1 MLSIRLPFFV
11 TTLERQTKILLLL
24 IAFGFLLVSITGL
37 LALSGLKYEY
47 DASIGSR
54 VHKSKSLQNIQKFY
68 TSLPAY
74 NSPAYNPL
82 SQNQLAQKE
91 LESKYQSLLKEWQD
105 YEEDT
110 EQKVILHSLKMLY
123 QNLFFAKSIAQ
134 VREKIAQKDALKNE
148 LSTLIEQTKD
158 IIAKQDYAKQ
168 DSISQDSAKK
178 NYAKHNSARQGSAKQ
193 TFPKQDSNDFAT
205 SQNLATNSTTKIPPK
220 SAKDFSKDFDKRT
233 TQLLYHSIEV
243 SNKINDIFEKNIEIF
258 SLQDS
263 ITDSMYANT
272 MIFLLG
278 FMIFVSVV
286 TLYSSSVFV
295 GFMRGKNARL
305 EKIILQKTN
314 ELKKTNQNLQKT
326 ITEQIEQSRKKDQ
339 IMYQQARLASMGEMI
354 QNIAHQWRQPL
365 NSLIILIQNFKLK
378 YDNGTLSKDIVQAQT
393 QDALRIANNMSD
405 TIENFRN
412 FFQPHIKKKNFF
424 ICASIKDSIALIKPT
439 LEQNNIQVFFEYEED
454 IEIFGYENAFSQ
466 IVLNIIKNAQDA
478 LTQCALDFK
487 QDSMHDLAQDSSDFD
502 AQSGIIQ
509 ITLSRNSHCAL
520 TQSTQASKTADCA
533 QICIMDNGGG
543 IKIPQIDKIFEP
555 YFTTKHKSIGTGI
568 GLYMAKQI
576 IEKQMGG
583 CIEVANSA
591 WVAKELNKEC
601 YGAKFMI
608 RFPLNFNKNST
619 IND

>member
-91 LESKYQSLLKEWQD
+91 LQSKYQSLLKEWQD

-110 EQKVILHSLKMLY
+110 EQKVILHSLKTLY

-148 LSTLIEQTKD
+148 LSTLIEQTND
-158 IIAKQDYAKQ
+158 IIAKQDYIKQ
-168 DSISQDSAKK
+168 DFAK
-178 NYAKHNSARQGSAKQ
+178 R
-193 TFPKQDSNDFAT
+193 D
-205 SQNLATNSTTKIPPK
+205 
-220 SAKDFSKDFDKRT
+220 SKDFDKHT

-509 ITLSRNSHCAL
+509 ITLSRNHHCAL

>member
-158 IIAKQDYAKQ
+158 IIAKQDYIKQ
-168 DSISQDSAKK
+168 YST
-178 NYAKHNSARQGSAKQ
+178 KQ
-193 TFPKQDSNDFAT
+193 N
-205 SQNLATNSTTKIPPK
+205 
-220 SAKDFSKDFDKRT
+220 SKDFDKHA

-619 IND
+619 TND